1 MVFILGTD
9 GQRAGFS
16 TLARR
21 KRTLRKTCWWDGMKK
36 KLHDKICEDCGKPYK
51 GSKYSKLC
59 DECREFHARNRV
71 HHGKTG
77 FVGISA
83 SSIRGKTIGMT
94 LKQMAWY
101 SNRLH
106 ERQPGKMPKYESCPN
121 YNATSIT
128 CVSCP
133 TGAWK
138 FKACG
143 GKKND

>member
-1 MVFILGTD
+1 MVSTLGTD

-16 TLARR
+16 TLERR
-21 KRTLRKTCWWDGMKK
+21 KRTLRKMCWWPGMKK
-36 KLHDKICEDCGKPYK
+36 KVNDKICQDCGKPYK

-59 DECREFHARNRV
+59 DACRKYHSEHRMSLNCSSV
-71 HHGKTG
+71 TG
-77 FVGISA
+77 TSV
-83 SSIRGKTIGMT
+83 RGKPIGMT
-94 LKQMAWY
+94 LKQIAWY

-121 YNATSIT
+121 YDATSIT

>member
-1 MVFILGTD
+1 M
-9 GQRAGFS
+9 
-16 TLARR
+16 
-21 KRTLRKTCWWDGMKK
+21 K
-36 KLHDKICEDCGKPYK
+36 KLHDKICDDCGKPYK

-59 DECREFHARNRV
+59 DTCRKYHSEHRMSLNCEGV
-71 HHGKTG
+71 TG
-77 FVGISA
+77 TSV
-83 SSIRGKTIGMT
+83 RGKTIGMT

-121 YNATSIT
+121 YDATSIT